1 MVNVGTRKTV
11 TKEVHMARKK
21 ETNKPSELELQVLG
35 VLWQQGR
42 ATTREVLETLPDGKP
57 RAYTTVLSVMQVMEK
72 KGLLT
77 RQSEGVA
84 HIWKPARTRR
94 QVMGPMMKT
103 LVRNVFG
110 GSASA
115 ALQQLLGDQSIDAD
129 ELAQIREVLDKHA
142 SNKAGSQKK

>member
-1 MVNVGTRKTV
+1 
-11 TKEVHMARKK
+11 MARKSG
-21 ETNKPSELELQVLG
+21 NHRPSELELQVLG
-35 VLWQQGR
+35 VLWEQGQ
-42 ATTREVLETLPDGKP
+42 ATTRQVLELIPDGKP

-72 KGLLT
+72 KGFLT

-84 HIWKPARTRR
+84 HIWKPTRTRR

-115 ALQQLLGDQSIDAD
+115 ALQQLLGDVSIDEQ
-129 ELAQIREVLDKHA
+129 ELAQILDVLNKH
-142 SNKAGSQKK
+142 NVKKVTPRKR